1 MKLTDARSLVQVI
14 LPEARVS
21 VRRTWSCY
29 GAGWQKVWEARA
41 ESDRGGLL
49 GTGTALTRGEALS
62 RLVGDCTWWL
72 GKGGM

>member
-29 GAGWQKVWEARA
+29 GAGWQKSSARRRGL
-41 ESDRGGLL
+41 ES
-49 GTGTALTRGEALS
+49 TGTQIAPNRAGESTIQATAS
-62 RLVGDCTWWL
+62 QFATFTTMRY
-72 GKGGM
+72 